1 MEVIAKARYIRMS
14 ARKVR
19 LVAGLIRGMDLDA
32 ALQQLRFYRKAA
44 SRPVLKC
51 VESAAANAEHNFK
64 LNRDS
69 LFIKSIMVDIGP
81 SMKRWRARAF
91 GRAAGIKK
99 HSCHITVILADREK
113 GGASKSLTAATL
125 KPAAKAET
133 KAAKAK
139 AEPKEKKAVSKAK
152 PAKKATKE

>member
-19 LVAGLIRGMDLDA
+19 LVAGLIRGMDLEA

-64 LNRDS
+64 MDRDS
-69 LFIKSIMVDIGP
+69 LFVKAIMVDIGP

-99 HSCHITVILADREK
+99 HSCHITVILADRAK
-113 GGASKSLTAATL
+113 AGGASKSLAAASL
-125 KPAAKAET
+125 KPAAPKAEA
-133 KAAKAK
+133 KAKAK
-139 AEPKEKKAVSKAK
+139 AEPKGKKAASKAK
-152 PAKKATKE
+152 PAKKATK